1 MPLTVDLKHPLGC
14 REFDSPRG
22 TKQSASRIP
31 QQKRKAR
38 TMKIRLLLPVIAAA
52 ITLMPASTNHT
63 NPDYTFNG
71 DTYTTIG
78 NCIYDG
84 DGNLTECDT
93 H

>member
-1 MPLTVDLKHPLGC
+1 
-14 REFDSPRG
+14 
-22 TKQSASRIP
+22 
-31 QQKRKAR
+31 
-38 TMKIRLLLPVIAAA
+38 MKIRLLLPVIAAA